1 MPRHSSDPN
10 SWSESSPLFDE
21 AEPVSSG
28 TWRIPLMPWQFLVI
42 IGLIAALAVFT
53 RNDFGG
59 SHAGSSDSSQ
69 LESRPQRLEAAVF
82 SPDGRTLA
90 ACGSDHAV
98 RLWDVRRLALGGA
111 FEPLVLP
118 HDSPQLDHGVLTR
131 LKHPGCGGIAFADD
145 LVASVR
151 SVSGDISGRCD
162 DLPLSGVLTRR
173 PFLGNRGRRS

>member
-1 MPRHSSDPN
+1 MPRCISNPT

-59 SHAGSSDSSQ
+59 SHAGSFDSSQ

-90 ACGSDHAV
+90 AC
-98 RLWDVRRLALGGA
+98 RRQTMPYACGTSVAWPLAEL
-111 FEPLVLP
+111 
-118 HDSPQLDHGVLTR
+118 
-131 LKHPGCGGIAFADD
+131 
-145 LVASVR
+145 
-151 SVSGDISGRCD
+151 
-162 DLPLSGVLTRR
+162 LSRWSCPTI
-173 PFLGNRGRRS
+173 RRSSPWRSDPTQAPWLWGDCIR